1 VEVKTDVRVNV
12 HRNVEWVAVVVV
24 EAHRIV
30 VEHDVVAVEVVEDNW
45 TYDDNHNSEKN
56 GRKVPLS

>member
-12 HRNVEWVAVVVV
+12 QRSVERVAVV
-24 EAHRIV
+24 EAHRIA
-30 VEHDVVAVEVVEDNW
+30 EHDDVVVVVVVVHNS
-45 TYDDNHNSEKN
+45 TYDDTHNSEKN